1 MTRLKLF
8 DAIEEP
14 FVRPTH
20 TGPDLFVILGL
31 AVLVIVIVAVVLLV
45 LRKRRRGKK

>member
-1 MTRLKLF
+1 MMKLY

-31 AVLVIVIVAVVLLV
+31 AVLVVAIVVVVLLV
-45 LRKRRRGKK
+45 LRKRRKGKK

>member
-1 MTRLKLF
+1 MTKLY

-31 AVLVIVIVAVVLLV
+31 AVLVVAIVVVVLLV
-45 LRKRRRGKK
+45 LRRCRKGKK